1 MQSLITGC
9 FASLISVFFIQFT
22 LFMLPIFFPTSSFIT
37 LLPLAALL
45 IVIVVGLGRCCK
57 KLVGAKASAPA
68 FVFFSIFFIWVV
80 HISVIRKVTSSVMD
94 IVFTIEIVMLIL
106 GLYRIMSSDPGFIR
120 LDSAHHET
128 AIKSPLRDV
137 ETHIEELEPS
147 TYPMQRE
154 SHAEEGLIVR
164 SGRYC
169 RHCDAYVKGF
179 DHHCPAFGNCIGQKN
194 HFLFVLLLIGF
205 VISEAS
211 YVACAS
217 QFAARF
223 QTLDDVKTE
232 TAVSSSL
239 AISTMLFSL
248 FQVLWQVVFIMWHV
262 YCACFNIKT
271 DEWIN
276 WKTYPEFHVKIIS
289 DAGQPQT
296 GLQFKNPYDK
306 GILRNLKE
314 FLTAKG

>member
-1 MQSLITGC
+1 M
-9 FASLISVFFIQFT
+9 
-22 LFMLPIFFPTSSFIT
+22 
-37 LLPLAALL
+37 
-45 IVIVVGLGRCCK
+45 
-57 KLVGAKASAPA
+57 KASAPA
-68 FVFFSIFFIWVV
+68 FVFFSILFIWVV
-80 HISVIRKVTSSVMD
+80 HVYVIRQVTSFVVD
-94 IVFTIEIVMLIL
+94 TVFNIEIGMLIV
-106 GLYRIMSSDPGFIR
+106 GLYRIMSSDPGFVR
-120 LDSAHHET
+120 HDSSYHEISLSEVEAH
-128 AIKSPLRDV
+128 R
-137 ETHIEELEPS
+137 EELDPS
-147 TYPMQRE
+147 TYPVQQE
-154 SHAEEGLIVR
+154 SHAEEGGLIVR
-164 SGRYC
+164 RSRYC

-194 HFLFVLLLIGF
+194 HFLFVVILIGF
-205 VISEAS
+205 FISEAS

-223 QTLDDVKTE
+223 QSLDEVKKTS
-232 TAVSSSL
+232 ASRSL

-248 FQVLWQVVFIMWHV
+248 FQVLWQVVFIMWHL

-276 WKTYPEFHVKIIS
+276 WKTYPEFHAKVVS
-289 DAGQPQT
+289 DAGQPALPQI

>member
-1 MQSLITGC
+1 MQSLMISC
-9 FASLISVFFIQFT
+9 LASLISVFFIQFT
-22 LFMLPIFFPTSSFIT
+22 LFVLALFLPTSSFFT
-37 LLPLAALL
+37 LLPLTALL
-45 IVIVVGLGRCCK
+45 IVILVGLGRCCK
-57 KLVGAKASAPA
+57 RLVGVKACAPA
-68 FVFFSIFFIWVV
+68 FVFLSILFLWVV
-80 HISVIRKVTSSVMD
+80 YISVIRRVTSYLMD
-94 IVFTIEIVMLIL
+94 IVFNIEIVMLIV
-106 GLYRIMSSDPGFIR
+106 GLYRIMLSDPGFVR
-120 LDSAHHET
+120 CDSSYHEMPVR
-128 AIKSPLRDV
+128 SPLNED
-137 ETHIEELEPS
+137 EAHIEELEPS
-147 TYPMQRE
+147 THPTQQE

-164 SGRYC
+164 RGRYC
-169 RHCDAYVKGF
+169 KYCDAYVNGF
-179 DHHCPAFGNCIGQKN
+179 DHHCPAFGNCIGEKN
-194 HFLFVLLLIGF
+194 HFFFVLLLIGF

-223 QTLDDVKTE
+223 QTIDEVKRVTS
-232 TAVSSSL
+232 ASRSL

-276 WKTYPEFHVKIIS
+276 WKTYPEFQVQIIS
-289 DAGQPQT
+289 DAGLPQT
-296 GLQFKNPYDK
+296 DLQFKNPYDK